1 MVHTKP
7 MQEFYADKYLWN
19 FSINENNIALKAG
32 FNIMIIT
39 IIIKQ
44 MTIMIMTPFYL

>member
-1 MVHTKP
+1 MVPTKP
-7 MQEFYADKYLWN
+7 MQEFYADIDLWN

-32 FNIMIIT
+32 FNIMIT

-44 MTIMIMTPFYL
+44 VTI